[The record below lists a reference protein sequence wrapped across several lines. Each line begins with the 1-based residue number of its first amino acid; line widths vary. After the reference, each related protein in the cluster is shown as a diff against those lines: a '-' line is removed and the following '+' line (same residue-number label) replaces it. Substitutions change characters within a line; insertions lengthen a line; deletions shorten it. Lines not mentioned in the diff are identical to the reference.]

1 MWGAK
6 GGRGE
11 IGGGDNSEGLGS
23 GGPRGLECSRGSWGS
38 KPADP
43 EPQHCSWP
51 KREGWKCVL
60 LCVCML
66 HLYSDRVV
74 IDGKMRNW
82 KIEDYL
88 DFLKYFKIINNE
100 NLN

>member
-1 MWGAK
+1 M
-6 GGRGE
+6 
-11 IGGGDNSEGLGS
+11 
-23 GGPRGLECSRGSWGS
+23 CV
-38 KPADP
+38 
-43 EPQHCSWP
+43 
-51 KREGWKCVL
+51 CVL